1 MSLIYG
7 LSVMLIKVA
16 ILLSWI
22 RLFVPNKHRP
32 AFFWISHALIWSNV
46 LLYSTGTII
55 GLTHCKLVEHFAMT
69 DLGARAFD
77 EHCSKMMSDYTKAS
91 GFINLVSDMIVL
103 LLPQR
108 VIWKLHVSWK
118 QKIGMSLLFVVGIL

>member
-1 MSLIYG
+1 MSLVYG
-7 LSVMLIKVA
+7 LSVMFIKVA

-32 AFFWISHALIWSNV
+32 AFFWISHVLIWSNV
-46 LLYSTGTII
+46 LLYITGTII
-55 GLTHCKLVEHFAMT
+55 GLTHCKFIAKFSMT
-69 DLGARAFD
+69 DLGSQILDRR
-77 EHCSKMMSDYTKAS
+77 CSKMMSDYTKAS
-91 GFINLVSDMIVL
+91 GFINLVSDMIIL

-118 QKIGMSLLFVVGIL
+118 QRIGMSLLFVIGIL